1 MHALG
6 LVFLCGTAEAGWPV
20 DDANWVPLT
29 LGGSALGDELLD
41 VVALPRDDLVG
52 DATDPVAFW
61 FADQETLALRMRLN
75 GDPTGISLPLNGDT
89 WGFLIDASLEKWG
102 GTFEEY
108 EFALLV
114 YAFGNVLTFR
124 ENAARDAGIEADA
137 ADELERFKTP
147 FSDGSARVVLA
158 DSTWGSDEDWFLDL
172 ALPLDALIAADDDG
186 DGSLL
191 SSPLR
196 IVAGSTSTDF
206 AATALT
212 TDRSAADDSAGT
224 PDLSDA
230 LSDPFQ
236 IDQDRDGLAAGTE
249 VETTHTDPLDPDT
262 DEDGLYDGEEFA
274 LGTDPTLCDTDGDG
288 LSDGLERGA
297 GKREGTDVHAGCFT
311 PDADPKTTT
320 DPLVADTDQGG
331 VADAGEDW
339 NHDGAVGTWETDPND
354 PTDDAD
360 DDDDGIPD
368 ALEDACKLSKG
379 DPLDVDEDGIP
390 DLLEAFSGLVDS
402 DDDGAPNFC
411 DDDDDGDN
419 IPTRTETAIDTDGD
433 TTPNYLD
440 LDSDSDG
447 FSDEDEGTGDVD
459 CDGLANYVDDDDFD
473 GPCTK
478 PDTGGADDTGLDP
491 GGPFGLTGGSF
502 TGGACSTVPSEAIG
516 IASLAAALW
525 AVTRRRRALLVA
537 ALPGVASAQ
546 SLDAQRFA
554 PSIDGRAFV
563 VTEDTA
569 LADDG
574 IGGGLIAN
582 YADDPFVYRFPDDSE
597 LDFLGT
603 VLTADVLGFWT
614 MDRWRFGIDLPVHVA
629 SSGRD
634 LEGFRAIGDLAVD
647 AKVSL
652 ADRRTAAVGLALD
665 GRVVLPTGDGD
676 SFLGQDGPAAI
687 GRIGLAVG
695 HRVVGAA
702 NLGLE
707 VASREDLPDGTA
719 WGTRLHYGA
728 GISVPA
734 SDALWA
740 SLELDGE
747 RLIETPDLP
756 GSTPVEVLLAGRF
769 APSEDTIVTVG
780 GGGGITEGI
789 GAPDARFVL
798 GVSYV
803 PRARPIEAETHT
815 AEAAAPTADAGTLV
829 VQLSDVDGRPLKGA
843 LYVLGDPIQ
852 VFMVPDGEHV
862 ESLPSGSHQILLSA
876 PGYGAVRRTVSIEP
890 GATASLDVVL
900 AKSRA
905 VVEGAQIRV
914 NEKIYFEL
922 DSSVIDRASFAILDE
937 IAGSILDHPTIELLE
952 VQGHTDDQG
961 DERYNLELS
970 QRRAEA
976 VQTYLHQAGVD
987 GSRLMARGYGESQP
1001 LQPGTD
1007 EEVRSSNRRV
1017 EFHILRTVEAPR

>member
-20 DDANWVPLT
+20 DDAHWVPFQQ
-29 LGGSALGDELLD
+29 GGAPLADGLADIDTSFA
-41 VVALPRDDLVG
+41 ARDDLVG
-52 DATDPVAFW
+52 DASDGVAFW
-61 FADQETLALRMRLN
+61 FADADTLSLRMRLN
-75 GDPTGISLPLNGDT
+75 GDPVGGVVPLDGDIWGLHVDTDGDDQQYELSILVHGFGI
-89 WGFLIDASLEKWG
+89 
-102 GTFEEY
+102 
-108 EFALLV
+108 
-114 YAFGNVLTFR
+114 VLSFR
-124 ENAARDAGIEADA
+124 ENSARDTGVEVA
-137 ADELERFKTP
+137 AATELEEYLQP
-147 FSDGSARVVLA
+147 FTDGHARLVLA
-158 DSTWGSDEDWFLDL
+158 DTTWDSDDDWFLDL
-172 ALPLDALIAADDDG
+172 ALPLDDLETAGTGLTD
-186 DGSLL
+186 
-191 SSPLR
+191 PLR
-196 IVAGSTSTDF
+196 FAVGTTYAPVTMYALETDHAGASDAG
-206 AATALT
+206 AA
-212 TDRSAADDSAGT
+212 
-224 PDLSDA
+224 PDLA
-230 LSDPFQ
+230 EVLSDVVV
-236 IDQDRDGLAAGTE
+236 IDEDGDGLAAGTE
-249 VETTHTDPLDPDT
+249 AETTLTDPLDPDT
-262 DEDGLYDGEEFA
+262 DEDGLYDGEEVA

-297 GKREGTDVHAGCFT
+297 GKREGTDVHAGCLT
-311 PDADPKTTT
+311 PDADPKSTT
-320 DPLVADTDQGG
+320 DPLTADTDSGG
-331 VADAGEDW
+331 VSDSDEDW

-368 ALEDACKLSKG
+368 ALEDACPLSKG

-402 DDDGAPNFC
+402 DGDGSPNFC
-411 DDDDDGDN
+411 DADDDDDN
-419 IPTRTETAIDTDGD
+419 IPTSTETAIDTDGD

-447 FSDEDEGTGDVD
+447 FLDEDEGTGDVD

-491 GGPFGLTGGSF
+491 DGPYGLTGGSF
-502 TGGACSTVPSEAIG
+502 TGGACSTVPTRAA
-516 IASLAAALW
+516 ASAALAAALW
-525 AVTRRRRALLVA
+525 AISRRRRVLLMA
-537 ALPGVASAQ
+537 AFPGVASAQ
-546 SLDAQRFA
+546 ALNAQRFA

-563 VTEDTA
+563 VTPDTE
-569 LADDG
+569 LADKG
-574 IGGGLIAN
+574 FGGGVIAN
-582 YADDPFVYRFPDDSE
+582 YADDPFVYRYPDDSE
-597 LDFLGT
+597 ADLLST

-614 MDRWRFGIDLPVHVA
+614 MDRWRFGVDIPLHLA
-629 SSGRD
+629 SSGDD
-634 LEGFRAIGDLAVD
+634 LEGFRAIGDFAAE

-665 GRVVLPTGDGD
+665 ARLVLPTGEGD
-676 SFLGQDGPAAI
+676 SFLGQDGPAGI
-687 GRIGLAVG
+687 GRVDLAVG
-695 HRVVGAA
+695 RRVVGAA

-707 VASREDLPDGTA
+707 IAEADDLPDGTS

-734 SDALWA
+734 SDKLWA

-747 RLIETPDLP
+747 RLIDTSDEP
-756 GSTPVEVLLAGRF
+756 GATPVELLLAGRF
-769 APSEDTIVTVG
+769 APNDDTIVTLG
-780 GGGGITEGI
+780 GGGGITQGI

-803 PRARPIEAETHT
+803 PRTRVTETQSVET
-815 AEAAAPTADAGTLV
+815 APPAADAGTLTV
-829 VQLSDVDGRPLKGA
+829 HLSDGDGHALPGS

-852 VFMVPDGEHV
+852 VFKVEGGERV
-862 ESLPSGSHQILLSA
+862 ESLPAGTHEILLSA

-890 GATASLDVVL
+890 GATASMDVVL

-905 VVEGAQIRV
+905 VVEGEQIRV

-937 IAGSILDHPTIELLE
+937 VAGSILDHPTIELLE
-952 VQGHTDDQG
+952 IQGHTDDQG
-961 DERYNLELS
+961 DEQYNLELS

-976 VQTYLHQAGVD
+976 VQTYLYQAGVD
-987 GSRLMARGYGESQP
+987 GSRLVARGYGETQP

-1007 EEVRSSNRRV
+1007 EAVRSSNRRV
-1017 EFHILRTVEAPR
+1017 EFHILRTAEPR